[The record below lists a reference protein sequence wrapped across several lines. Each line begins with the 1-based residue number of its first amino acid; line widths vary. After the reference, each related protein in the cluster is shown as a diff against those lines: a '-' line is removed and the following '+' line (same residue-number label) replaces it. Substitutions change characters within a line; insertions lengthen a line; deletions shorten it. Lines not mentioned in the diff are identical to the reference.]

1 MKENDLNFNDLIPDS
16 IFESNSFLANNQ
28 STFIEYAAFYGSRKI
43 FEFLQS
49 EIELTLS
56 LLPYAIYGSNTELI
70 ELLRNSKIDQNK
82 SVYDKCFIESIKCHQ
97 NEIAKS
103 FSKDEV
109 LQKKQI
115 FCFNNFEYFP
125 NDLND
130 VGDEF
135 ILEYSCQYDYVTIV
149 KILLQTGKIQ
159 LREMLE
165 KSAILKTFFFI
176 KF

>member
-70 ELLRNSKIDQNK
+70 ELLRNSKIDQ
-82 SVYDKCFIESIKCHQ
+82 IKCHQ